1 MSVVGLFSLYILVS
15 ASSSAI
21 PNGVVVEKKNTSPAF
36 ILATYFACR
45 MQPPS
50 PMPSESWWKHIA
62 ITSGRMVHT
71 FYDLGAQGRGPS
83 IRASEEEVAAQ

>member
-15 ASSSAI
+15 ASSSVI

-50 PMPSESWWKHIA
+50 HMRWEGGGKLCA
-62 ITSGRMVHT
+62 VTSGRMVHT
-71 FYDLGAQGRGPS
+71 FCDLGA
-83 IRASEEEVAAQ
+83 